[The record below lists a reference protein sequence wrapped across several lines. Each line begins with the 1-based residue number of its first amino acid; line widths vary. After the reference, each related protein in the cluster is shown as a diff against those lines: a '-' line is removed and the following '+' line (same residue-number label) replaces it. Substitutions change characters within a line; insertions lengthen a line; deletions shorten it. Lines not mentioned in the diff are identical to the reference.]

1 MEHHHHHDPQHH
13 HQPSFQDGVTEI
25 MMACEELRQPFKTT
39 STTTTALT
47 ADIVVNGRDDLDV
60 VFGKLGGLHHQLQQQ
75 PQHPQATALPPD
87 QVQLQQDL
95 FQHCQQRV
103 AQVAQLVLERIM
115 TSPEPQEDEEAAKT
129 IRQQWMEGGN
139 EADARDRQA
148 QLQQQLEADRRE
160 FQSSLARITE
170 LNFVLCLETSPAAA
184 DARIAKITDDYVA
197 FQRNALRERAK
208 PSIARLVQ
216 ERREYGA
223 AAVAAAEERMPHS
236 NVVTVILGQASA
248 LIHPLLAWM
257 FSLPPPPLA
266 GGGEPVN
273 PLVEAIRKLCG
284 DSVAILDEQAQA
296 LTKTVSDW
304 FWVDRKVDEWM
315 AKSNQAEH
323 DNSSSDNNDNNNGMG
338 DNHKLYLGELDGLVE
353 EMAFVCQVL
362 ARYQVL
368 VQDVPPAACKLQV
381 TIAQELSPEW
391 TWKYSSLERF
401 LATQQWKSA
410 LTMATPVNIILG
422 TSIQVPSVVEDAQYL
437 STRALER
444 AASTQSSQA
453 IGTVAHSISSF
464 IWSTDVGGGVHQ
476 ALVDQVGC
484 FVDESTVAP
493 PESQQSNKSKAGANS
508 NDFAS
513 ALLDA
518 LDDDISDS
526 HTPPPSQRQR
536 APKSGPSSGGLF
548 QSLVGGGDAFQQLR
562 MNTEFCNLNGIYS
575 ASTACRSLVKFL
587 DGLLDA
593 PEADSPEEAATTKH
607 TNAMIQLAREEL
619 SQYED
624 SYERMLKAQVEHA
637 IGQWC
642 GSLNDP
648 PKRKNC
654 PCIPALRNYYLEE
667 LFELDQS
674 SFKKAEAD
682 ERLERELLGPLRD
695 AKFLQQSPNKFEAE
709 VLATLCE
716 KLTLILVELV
726 LDCLLHAEYPKRFT
740 DWGSLLLSKQVRMLQ
755 QFLTKLQETSSSG
768 NSGNQTRKDSNA
780 AYQAWERLSQV
791 TTVLQLER
799 PSDWSIYQPTSLLSA
814 DELRSAMRLRV
825 DFSID
830 AINAV
835 AGPENAGK
843 PNGGNG
849 NDGQNGTTQL

>member
-1 MEHHHHHDPQHH
+1 MEHPPPDY
-13 HQPSFQDGVTEI
+13 QPSFQDGVTEI

-39 STTTTALT
+39 TTTTTTPTTTALT
-47 ADIVVNGRDDLDV
+47 VDTVLNGRDDLDV
-60 VFGKLGGLHHQLQQQ
+60 VFGKLGGLHHQLQQ
-75 PQHPQATALPPD
+75 AAVLTLPPD

-103 AQVAQLVLERIM
+103 AQVAQLVLEKIM
-115 TSPEPQEDEEAAKT
+115 TSPEPQEDEEAAK
-129 IRQQWMEGGN
+129 RSQQELLESGN
-139 EADARDRQA
+139 EAQANERQT
-148 QLQQQLEADRRE
+148 QLRQQLEADRQD
-160 FQSSLARITE
+160 FQSSIARMAE
-170 LNFVLCLETSPAAA
+170 LNFILCLETTPAGDDASA
-184 DARIAKITDDYVA
+184 KRMARIIEEYVA

-216 ERREYGA
+216 ERRQGGDHYGA
-223 AAVAAAEERMPHS
+223 TEERLPHS

-257 FSLPPPPLA
+257 FSLPPPPA
-266 GGGEPVN
+266 AGEPTN

-304 FWVDRKVDEWM
+304 FWVDRNVDDWM

-323 DNSSSDNNDNNNGMG
+323 DGSRDNNNNGMG

-410 LTMATPVNIILG
+410 LMMATPVNIILG

-464 IWSTDVGGGVHQ
+464 IWSTDIGGGVHQ

-484 FVDESTVAP
+484 FVDEATVAP
-493 PESQQSNKSKAGANS
+493 PQPQQSNKPKAGANS

-518 LDDDISDS
+518 LDDDIGDS
-526 HTPPPSQRQR
+526 HTPPPSQPQR
-536 APKSGPSSGGLF
+536 APRSGPSSGGLF

-587 DGLLDA
+587 DSLLDT
-593 PEADSPEEAATTKH
+593 PEADSPGEETTAATKQ

-619 SQYED
+619 SQYEG
-624 SYERMLKAQVEHA
+624 SYERMLKAQVQHA

-642 GSLNDP
+642 GGLNDP

-654 PCIPALRNYYLEE
+654 PCIPALRNYYLQE

-709 VLATLCE
+709 VLASLCE
-716 KLTLILVELV
+716 ELTLILVGLV
-726 LDCLLHAEYPKRFT
+726 LDCLLHAEVPKRFT
-740 DWGSLLLSKQVRMLQ
+740 DWGSLLLSKQVRLLQ

-814 DELRSAMRLRV
+814 NELRSAMRLRV

-830 AINAV
+830 AINTV
-835 AGPENAGK
+835 AGLEVAGK
-843 PNGGNG
+843 LSG
-849 NDGQNGTTQL
+849 NDGQNRTTQL